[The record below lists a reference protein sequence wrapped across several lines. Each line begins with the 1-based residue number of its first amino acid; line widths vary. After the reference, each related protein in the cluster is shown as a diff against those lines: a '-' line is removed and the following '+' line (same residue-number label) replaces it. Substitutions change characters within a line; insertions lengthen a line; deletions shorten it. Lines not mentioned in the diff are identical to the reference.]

1 MNPVVTKPSTTATSA
16 SDTPVTTAPS
26 AGAALEGNNLSAA
39 VASTLWDDKLIQK
52 HDLSGPRYTSYPTA
66 PQFSDMISSDTWQR
80 AAHRSNASD
89 RPLSLYFHIPFCGTV
104 CYYCGCNRIVTAN
117 HKRTVPYVEALKKEI
132 RLQAEHIDCSRPVQQ
147 LHFGGG
153 TPTYLDNE
161 QLSDIMQTVEK
172 YFRLEADQEG
182 DYSIEIHP
190 KGVTS
195 ERLAHLRAIGFN
207 RLSMGV
213 QDFDPGVQ
221 KAVNRFNSFDEVKE
235 LIDTARSLQFRSLNI
250 DLIYGLPQ
258 QTPASFANT
267 LEKIIEL
274 RPDRLS
280 VFNYAHMPELFKT
293 QAQINESDLPSG
305 RDKLIILQ
313 QTIQQLI
320 GAGYVYV
327 GMDHFALPNDELAI
341 AQQQGNLHR
350 NFQGYTTRGNC
361 DLFAFGVSSI
371 AAFGDSYI
379 QNLKT
384 LDAYYT
390 ALEHDQLPLAKGI
403 TLSDDD
409 KIRRYIIGQLMCHFE
424 LDFAS
429 VGKHTGIKFRQY
441 FKHELIAIQQLVDDG
456 LILLNSERLKV
467 LPQGRLLIRR
477 VCMMFD
483 AYLNANPN
491 QRSDTL
497 VPVKQLTGETPN
509 NAQAN
514 SAPGKSFSKII

>member
-1 MNPVVTKPSTTATSA
+1 
-16 SDTPVTTAPS
+16 
-26 AGAALEGNNLSAA
+26 
-39 VASTLWDDKLIQK
+39 
-52 HDLSGPRYTSYPTA
+52 
-66 PQFSDMISSDTWQR
+66 
-80 AAHRSNASD
+80 
-89 RPLSLYFHIPFCGTV
+89 
-104 CYYCGCNRIVTAN
+104 
-117 HKRTVPYVEALKKEI
+117 
-132 RLQAEHIDCSRPVQQ
+132 
-147 LHFGGG
+147 
-153 TPTYLDNE
+153 
-161 QLSDIMQTVEK
+161 MQTVEK

-483 AYLNANPN
+483 TYLNANPN